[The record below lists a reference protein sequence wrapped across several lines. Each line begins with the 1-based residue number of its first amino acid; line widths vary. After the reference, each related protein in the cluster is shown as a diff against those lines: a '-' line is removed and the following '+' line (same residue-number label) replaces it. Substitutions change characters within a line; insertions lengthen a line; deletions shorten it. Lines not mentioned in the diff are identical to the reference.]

1 MTGVVLATAGYD
13 HTIRFWEAAS
23 GTCNRTVKYS
33 DSQVNCLNITPDK
46 NYITAAGNPH
56 IRLFEINSNNPNAVS
71 TYDGHNGN
79 VTSLGF
85 QQQGK
90 WMYTSSEDGTLK
102 IWDLR
107 ATGFQRSYECSTFAP
122 GKKAGHS
129 SNANSS
135 GNSSTTSGLIPLN
148 SAALHPNQAEVFVAD
163 QNGAIRVFDLTA
175 DSCVDVLIPDGDCGI
190 KSLDIVKDG
199 SLLVAANNRGKCFF
213 YQPNSGGRYEL
224 FHTLQAHNGYIL
236 KCQTS
241 SNGRLLATCSSDKTA
256 KIWNIE
262 PKSQSDPTIVE
273 DVNETSRV
281 AQFELIRTLQGHQR
295 WVWDCAF
302 SAVSSYLVTCS
313 SDQSA
318 RLWDLCQGEAVRHY
332 NGHHKAVICVAL
344 NDSVAD

>member
-1 MTGVVLATAGYD
+1 MVVFLLRP
-13 HTIRFWEAAS
+13 IIAAS
-23 GTCNRTVKYS
+23 VFS
-33 DSQVNCLNITPDK
+33 ISQ
-46 NYITAAGNPH
+46 
-56 IRLFEINSNNPNAVS
+56 IR
-71 TYDGHNGN
+71 
-79 VTSLGF
+79 
-85 QQQGK
+85 
-90 WMYTSSEDGTLK
+90 GTLC
-102 IWDLR
+102 LE
-107 ATGFQRSYECSTFAP
+107 S
-122 GKKAGHS
+122 
-129 SNANSS
+129 
-135 GNSSTTSGLIPLN
+135 
-148 SAALHPNQAEVFVAD
+148 LHLVFYLC
-163 QNGAIRVFDLTA
+163 I
-175 DSCVDVLIPDGDCGI
+175 
-190 KSLDIVKDG
+190 
-199 SLLVAANNRGKCFF
+199 CFR
-213 YQPNSGGRYEL
+213 GRYEL